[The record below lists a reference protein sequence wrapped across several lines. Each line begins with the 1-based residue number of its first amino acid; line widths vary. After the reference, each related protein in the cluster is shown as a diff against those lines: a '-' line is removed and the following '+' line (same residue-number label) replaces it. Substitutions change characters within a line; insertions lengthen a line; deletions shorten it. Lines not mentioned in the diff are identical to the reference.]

1 MCDPC
6 PLIMII
12 PFFVRFVRLFLP
24 NAWYIHVAKHTHPSS
39 DCENVDITQS
49 SNARP
54 IYNII

>member
-24 NAWYIHVAKHTHPSS
+24 NVWYIHVAKHTHPS
-39 DCENVDITQS
+39 
-49 SNARP
+49 RRL
-54 IYNII
+54 